1 MLSSIA
7 QNHGVRDVSPQIDSL
22 NVTDTH
28 LIEESSLADVDSGMV
43 IVDSII
49 HYSRTLAIEIL
60 AWPFENL
67 VEPLVTVAIAPI
79 RPPMNYVFQEK
90 IINKAIDLVT
100 FGPRENLIITP
111 VAKIMSGPGSLIGFS
126 YRHFRLMGDDHHDA
140 LRLNYAKYLNG
151 DWRMRAKYKRSKLF
165 GSKAGFFVEFKV
177 NNKKGDTFLYPGTD
191 KEYIFGDSTFGFRA
205 EISYPVIAGW
215 GLNVQIAQE
224 HPEYY
229 DPFYGTNTPAIQR
242 EQTPQSLVNRGFPHN
257 DYRKYK
263 IHNYYVALGKST
275 KDSQHMPTRGY
286 NLHFGYG
293 YVDVQNKSDII
304 VKDLNNN
311 THSVNMKFQKFLLLG
326 ETEYGL
332 SNNEDKEN
340 VRFLKNLNVSN
351 LLDIFKVERL
361 EKNFLQRKVLVFQW
375 KMRQMLE
382 VESGNGF
389 FKGYSSISNETPLRA
404 YGRAGV
410 DKAFMAAS
418 MEYRFPLIRLM
429 AGTFFVDFASVAP
442 TLYSADQLWN
452 DNLRSSFGI
461 GLRMRKSNLF
471 LTRVQFAIS
480 GSLNVFSL
488 NLTVSPAY

>member
-1 MLSSIA
+1 MSTMNDLSTKNTVPSME
-7 QNHGVRDVSPQIDSL
+7 DS
-22 NVTDTH
+22 TRSDSD
-28 LIEESSLADVDSGMV
+28 SSLVN
-43 IVDSII
+43 VDSII

-67 VEPLVTVAIAPI
+67 VEPIVTVAIAPI

-165 GSKAGFFVEFKV
+165 GSNLGFFAEFKV
-177 NNKKGDTFLYPGTD
+177 NNKKGDTFLYPGTGE
-191 KEYIFGDSTFGFRA
+191 EYIFGDSTFTFRA
-205 EISYPVIAGW
+205 ELSHPLIWGW
-215 GLNVQIAQE
+215 GINAQVAQE
-224 HPEYY
+224 HPEFY
-229 DPFYGTNTPAIQR
+229 DPFFNTSTNTSTVEKNEP
-242 EQTPQSLVNRGFPHN
+242 PPSLVQRGFPE

-263 IHNYYVALGKST
+263 NHIYYGSLSKST
-275 KDSQHMPTRGY
+275 TDFQHMPTRGY
-286 NLHFGYG
+286 RISVGYG
-293 YVDVQNKSDII
+293 YSDVQNKSDII
-304 VKDLNNN
+304 DSPLNHN
-311 THSVNMKFQKFLLLG
+311 THSADLKFQKYLLLG
-326 ETEYGL
+326 EQSYNF
-332 SNNEDKEN
+332 SKSEDRDN

-351 LLDIFKVERL
+351 LLDIFKVQRL

-375 KMRQMLE
+375 KMRQMWE
-382 VESGNGF
+382 VVPGMGF

-410 DKAFMAAS
+410 DKAYMAAS

-429 AGTFFVDFASVAP
+429 AGTFSVDLATVAP
-442 TLYSADQLWN
+442 TLYSADKLWN
-452 DNLRSSFGI
+452 DNLRSSFAI

-471 LTRVQFAIS
+471 LTRIQFAVS
-480 GSLNVFSL
+480 GSLNTYNL